1 MKKRIVIALFSLLI
15 AGMGIGMGSLP
26 HQEQPVSTEL
36 LAEAQ
41 DAKEPDVV
49 EEEEEEPE
57 EIIEEKI
64 CEEGCTLE
72 PGHEGNC
79 VLEEKKDIQVVLKS
93 TSVERDLKVKFV
105 NQANGKVISGA
116 DFKIKLTGPS
126 KKTKEYSD
134 HDQDGII
141 WVKDID
147 GGNYTVEM
155 LELEGYVTAKTLKAE
170 VKKKIEYKVI
180 EVAEEVKKESQI
192 EVSKEDAAYGGTS
205 KDESTS
211 ESSVPQDTVEF
222 VASTKKENVKQT
234 DVQKKDKFNQ
244 LVYEKQKLDEL
255 GQPMYAKIL
264 RESAKFHQDTNKD
277 NLCDR
282 CGESLIKCT
291 EHVDKDRDLK
301 CDTCKATVDES
312 AHQHYDDDKNCVCDA
327 EKCKKA
333 LEHQYDEDA
342 ATCKVCGTSKPSA
355 EGGSE
360 TSPEGGSATPPEG
373 GSETPPE
380 GEAAPSTVPT
390 SPAEGES
397 EGETTAPPSSDPEGE
412 QTPVAGIVFRPF
424 FYLRAAEEK
433 PFIEYD
439 TTSAPVYDT
448 TSAPVY
454 ETEVTYSYTGWQT
467 IDGATYFFDKNGNK
481 VTGQQVIEGVSYTFS
496 SEGVRSGT
504 IGIDVSKY
512 QTGIDWSKVKNAGIN
527 FVMIRCGYRGYGS
540 GVLVED
546 PMYASH
552 IQGAKAAGLRVG
564 VYFFSQAINEA
575 EAVEEASMAVTLARK
590 YGINMPIAIDSEYA
604 AGGRG
609 RADGLSTSERTT
621 VTKAFCNTVQSAGYT
636 PMVYA
641 SKSWF
646 GSKLDTSQLSG
657 FRIWVAHYAEQCGYT
672 GTYHIWQN
680 TSKGK
685 VDGVPGYVDMNISSI

>member
-1 MKKRIVIALFSLLI
+1 MKKRIVIALVSLLI

-26 HQEQPVSTEL
+26 HKEQPVSNEL

-41 DAKEPDVV
+41 EAKEAEIV
-49 EEEEEEPE
+49 EEPE

-72 PGHEGNC
+72 PGHEGEC
-79 VLEEKKDIQVVLKS
+79 VIEKEEVIQVILKS
-93 TSVERDLKVKFV
+93 TSIERDLKVKFV

-126 KKTKEYSD
+126 KKSKEYSD

-192 EVSKEDAAYGGTS
+192 EVSKEDAAYGGTN

-211 ESSVPQDTVEF
+211 ESSVPKDTVEF
-222 VASTKKENVKQT
+222 VESTKKEIVKQT
-234 DVQKKDKFNQ
+234 DVQKKDSFNQ
-244 LVYEKQKLDEL
+244 PVYERQMTDEL

-264 RESAKFHQDTNKD
+264 RESAKFHQDANKD

-291 EHVDKDRDLK
+291 EHVDKDNDQK
-301 CDTCKATVDES
+301 CDTCKATVE
-312 AHQHYDDDKNCVCDA
+312 AGVHKHYDDNKDCVCDA
-327 EKCKKA
+327 EKCKAA
-333 LEHQYDEDA
+333 LEHQYDEGST
-342 ATCKVCGTSKPSA
+342 TCKVCGTSKEPA
-355 EGGSE
+355 TGEP
-360 TSPEGGSATPPEG
+360 TTPPGNE
-373 GSETPPE
+373 STT
-380 GEAAPSTVPT
+380 PSTDA
-390 SPAEGES
+390 PADDS
-397 EGETTAPPSSDPEGE
+397 EGEH
-412 QTPVAGIVFRPF
+412 TPVAGIVFRPF
-424 FYLRAAEEK
+424 YYLRAAEEK

-439 TTSAPVYDT
+439 TASAPVYDT

-512 QTGIDWSKVKNAGIN
+512 QTGIDWTRVKNAGIN

-552 IQGAKAAGLRVG
+552 IKGAKAAGLRVG

-575 EAVEEASMAVTLARK
+575 EAVEEASMAVSLAKK

-604 AGGRG
+604 AGGSG
-609 RADGLSTSERTT
+609 RADGLSKSERTT
-621 VTKAFCNTVQSAGYT
+621 ITKAFCNTVKSAGYT

-657 FRIWVAHYAEQCGYT
+657 FRIWVAHYADKCGYT